1 MLLSLSSRFYVHKI
15 VNASSQIALVSGLVK
30 VLSLKDKATKCIPIK
45 CYDYAGDQIT

>member
-30 VLSLKDKATKCIPIK
+30 VLSLKDKEGKEGK
-45 CYDYAGDQIT
+45 DAGDQIT